1 MKITK
6 RVIRHI
12 KSNIV
17 PNLLIFTYNIIIHF
31 ANCRISEMLELNNRE
46 LVAICTR
53 IPDSQY
59 IIIDELFFGKYVQ
72 H

>member
-31 ANCRISEMLELNNRE
+31 AN
-46 LVAICTR
+46 
-53 IPDSQY
+53 
-59 IIIDELFFGKYVQ
+59 
-72 H
+72 